1 MANPK
6 VGQRDKQGRYWTG
19 SEWKTLN
26 QVMQAQQKIPGKTG
40 ETVKLPGVGE
50 IKYTGD
56 KYGWQTAATV
66 TSRQNPAQQTSQ
78 PKPKPKPKDSRLDSP
93 IAGKGPKGN
102 EVGSTPAAPAPTPLP
117 PSGGLSGAN
126 RGTQT
131 PTRRP
136 APVPQ
141 APQASPVAKY
151 MAAASAARKIQDPV
165 QRAAEM
171 EKVKQTGLDI
181 WKNKYKDTLAKRVGP
196 TGQQLGTGQ
205 SVMAKQADELR
216 NLRKPS
222 TPTPQV
228 QAKSSLPGGDYSP
241 AATANMS
248 QRTKN
253 ILGTRKEAYDLVLEY
268 LLSEGHAD
276 TVEEAHYVMMQMS
289 AEHIQDI
296 VEDVYMAPIKP
307 ETKPKPTK
315 PEGEGRSILGPGRS
329 GDFGK
334 GYERRDKPTV
344 PSKTPPAN
352 PGRAEGGT
360 GLPPGQVPPNV
371 KRYASGG

>member
-102 EVGSTPAAPAPTPLP
+102 EVGSTPAAPALTPLP

-151 MAAASAARKIQDPV
+151 MAAASAARKIQDPI

-171 EKVKQTGLDI
+171 EKVKQTGMEI
-181 WKNKYKDTLAKRVGP
+181 WKNKYKDTLAKPKTPEQKFNPLMQKTFGYQ
-196 TGQQLGTGQ
+196 TGNAPDQI
-205 SVMAKQADELR
+205 AKASAGG
-216 NLRKPS
+216 PS
-222 TPTPQV
+222 TPEGSALGVT
-228 QAKSSLPGGDYSP
+228 AKPEVRKALNLPPKEMPKQKITSSYEYEP
-241 AATANMS
+241 
-248 QRTKN
+248 
-253 ILGTRKEAYDLVLEY
+253 YDLVLEY

-276 TVEEAHYVMMQMS
+276 TVDEAHYVMMQMS
-289 AEHIQDI
+289 SEHVQSI
-296 VEDVYMAPIKP
+296 VENY
-307 ETKPKPTK
+307 
-315 PEGEGRSILGPGRS
+315 
-329 GDFGK
+329 
-334 GYERRDKPTV
+334 
-344 PSKTPPAN
+344 
-352 PGRAEGGT
+352 
-360 GLPPGQVPPNV
+360 
-371 KRYASGG
+371 

>member
-102 EVGSTPAAPAPTPLP
+102 EVGSTPAAP
-117 PSGGLSGAN
+117 
-126 RGTQT
+126 
-131 PTRRP
+131 
-136 APVPQ
+136 
-141 APQASPVAKY
+141 
-151 MAAASAARKIQDPV
+151 ASAARKIQDPV

-296 VEDVYMAPIKP
+296 VEVDYLL
-307 ETKPKPTK
+307 T
-315 PEGEGRSILGPGRS
+315 S
-329 GDFGK
+329 
-334 GYERRDKPTV
+334 Y
-344 PSKTPPAN
+344 
-352 PGRAEGGT
+352 
-360 GLPPGQVPPNV
+360 
-371 KRYASGG
+371 

>member
-19 SEWKTLN
+19 SEWKTLG
-26 QVMQAQQKIPGKTG
+26 QVMQAQQKLPGKTG
-40 ETVKLPGVGE
+40 ETAKLPGVGE

-66 TSRQNPAQQTSQ
+66 ASRQNP

-102 EVGSTPAAPAPTPLP
+102 EVGSTPSTPLP
-117 PSGGLSGAN
+117 PSGGSGGAN
-126 RGTQT
+126 RGT

-136 APVPQ
+136 APT
-141 APQASPVAKY
+141 PQASPVAKY
-151 MAAASAARKIQDPV
+151 MASAAAARKIQDPV

-205 SVMAKQADELR
+205 SVMAKQAAELR
-216 NLRKPS
+216 NLRQP
-222 TPTPQV
+222 TAPTPQV
-228 QAKSSLPGGDYSP
+228 QAKSNLPGGDYSP

-253 ILGTRKEAYDLVLEY
+253 ILGTRKEAYNLVLDY

-276 TVEEAHYVMMQMS
+276 TVDEAHYVMMQMS
-289 AEHIQDI
+289 AEHVQDI
-296 VEDVYMAPIKP
+296 VEMGDPSFEIKKSSGVGALTPAAAAQLGQKAVELQKKKAAGVDLPNLKQSPGSMAQ
-307 ETKPKPTK
+307 
-315 PEGEGRSILGPGRS
+315 G
-329 GDFGK
+329 
-334 GYERRDKPTV
+334 V
-344 PSKTPPAN
+344 
-352 PGRAEGGT
+352 
-360 GLPPGQVPPNV
+360 
-371 KRYASGG
+371 